1 VKVFLRIAAAAMLVA
16 GGAGCALFGPHEPQV
31 PEASLP
37 SWIGRVVMVD
47 TVHRFALVDT
57 GGSAAPGPGTTVV
70 TIREKRRT
78 AVLRATAEAR
88 APYVAME
95 IVVGSPGVGDEA
107 ALDESRE
114 EAPAPP
120 AES

>member
-1 VKVFLRIAAAAMLVA
+1 
-16 GGAGCALFGPHEPQV
+16 
-31 PEASLP
+31 
-37 SWIGRVVMVD
+37 MVD
-47 TVHRFALVDT
+47 TVHRFALIDT
-57 GGSAAPGPGTTVV
+57 GGGPAPGPGTTVITV
-70 TIREKRRT
+70 REKRRT

-88 APYVAME
+88 APYVAMD

-107 ALDESRE
+107 AVDETRE

>member
-1 VKVFLRIAAAAMLVA
+1 MKVFLRTAAAAMLAA
-16 GGAGCALFGPHEPQV
+16 GIAGCALFGPRGPQV

-37 SWIGRVVMVD
+37 AWIGRVVMVD
-47 TVHRFALVDT
+47 MVHRFALVDT
-57 GGSAAPGPGTTVV
+57 GGSAAPAPGTTVT

-107 ALDESRE
+107 AVDETRE
-114 EAPAPP
+114 EPPAPP
-120 AES
+120 AGS